1 MLVGVDGSMR
11 DAKMSI
17 QRGRSARR
25 QLHRNRRQEKFEHD
39 MANEALVELKRL
51 LAVRVMVRA
60 QNLRNRSG
68 HPAPRRSTAPTA
80 VQQRVEAAERA
91 LRKAVAM
98 IADQH
103 PTEEQAKE
111 LTRLRKEASA
121 AHKAQAK
128 AEAEVALAEVE
139 KRSASAKP
147 DAWRETKWQQ
157 LTAVP
162 VSRWH
167 RTADAAGDAAADAA
181 ADAAEAEAAARA
193 PARYPPVTST
203 PSYSFARGAYPGASG
218 LKWRDVG
225 GSRPQTGGELTSPK
239 QAAAF
244 AHPTLYP
251 TLYPYRLP
259 LPLPL
264 TRTPTPTPTPK
275 PLTPNPDPEH

>member
-1 MLVGVDGSMR
+1 MR

-60 QNLRNRSG
+60 QKLRNRTD

-103 PTEEQAKE
+103 PTEKQVKE

-128 AEAEVALAEVE
+128 AEAEVALAEVVE
-139 KRSASAKP
+139 GCGGGAALLEDSFGCFRSLLIQLWSCF
-147 DAWRETKWQQ
+147 WRFYG
-157 LTAVP
+157 P
-162 VSRWH
+162 
-167 RTADAAGDAAADAA
+167 
-181 ADAAEAEAAARA
+181 
-193 PARYPPVTST
+193 
-203 PSYSFARGAYPGASG
+203 
-218 LKWRDVG
+218 
-225 GSRPQTGGELTSPK
+225 
-239 QAAAF
+239 
-244 AHPTLYP
+244 
-251 TLYPYRLP
+251 
-259 LPLPL
+259 
-264 TRTPTPTPTPK
+264 
-275 PLTPNPDPEH
+275 